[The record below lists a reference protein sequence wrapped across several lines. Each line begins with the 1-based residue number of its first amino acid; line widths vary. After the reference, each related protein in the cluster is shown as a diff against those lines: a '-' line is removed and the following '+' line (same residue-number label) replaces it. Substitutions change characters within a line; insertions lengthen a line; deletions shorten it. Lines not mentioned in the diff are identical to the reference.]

1 LFIDG
6 EPKEPCKE
14 EAWKLQPDLIITRG
28 AINTPEQ
35 HIPGTSL
42 DMLWESCI
50 TMGTEWTY
58 KPTNDIL
65 KSGGR
70 LIELLVETRSK
81 GGNLL
86 LNIGPH
92 PEGYVPVE
100 QESRLLEIS
109 AWNFINH
116 EAIEN
121 VRPWIIPKE
130 DNIWFTSSKD
140 KKTLYAV
147 IMSQSGWIHGERK
160 DFILHSVQA
169 TPGTK
174 ISVLGQNDLVVEYK
188 NSVDAKSYFT
198 QKEDGLHIS
207 VVRAQRIYSNYEW
220 PNPVTVK
227 LENIEAA
234 LDPPIVE
241 TINSV
246 VSEKGVT
253 ISGKGTNLKDSE
265 SLKGAFEYHLYG
277 GFSGNINNTEWN
289 KTGSLSMDNKGEF
302 RILLNNL
309 ERGKEYEYRAIIMHP
324 KITIRGEIKR
334 FTY

>member
-1 LFIDG
+1 
-6 EPKEPCKE
+6 
-14 EAWKLQPDLIITRG
+14 
-28 AINTPEQ
+28 
-35 HIPGTSL
+35 
-42 DMLWESCI
+42 MLWESCI
-50 TMGTEWTY
+50 TMGSEWTY

-92 PEGYVPVE
+92 PEGYVPPE

-109 AWNFINH
+109 AWHFINH

-130 DNIWFTSSKD
+130 DNIWFTASKD

-147 IMSQSGWIHGERK
+147 IMSYPDWKHGERK
-160 DFILHSVQA
+160 DFILHSVKA

-188 NSVDAKSYFT
+188 NNIDAKSYFT

-234 LDPPIVE
+234 LDPPLVE

-253 ISGKGTNLKDSE
+253 VSGKGTNLKVSE
-265 SLKGAFEYHLYG
+265 NLKGAFEYHIYG
-277 GFSGNINNTEWN
+277 GFSGNINNTEWI
-289 KTGSLSMDNKGEF
+289 KTGKLTLDNKGEF

-309 ERGKEYEYRAIIMHP
+309 ERGKEYEYRAIIEHP